1 MQKLLCIRVK
11 PYYIHQMDLARG
23 TGHFRTALAIGL
35 SIMQALREHTSGMCV
50 PHFVIDLPGG
60 GGKIPLLPEYVV
72 GEKNGKLLVK
82 NFQGKI
88 FRYPLD

>member
-1 MQKLLCIRVK
+1 MK
-11 PYYIHQMDLARG
+11 PYYLHQMDLARG

-35 SIMQALREHTSGMCV
+35 SIMGALREHTSGMCV

-72 GEKNGKLLVK
+72 EEENGTLLVK
-82 NFQGKI
+82 NFQGQI
-88 FRYPLD
+88 FKYPD